1 VAKTRRRTFRA
12 VNIAVAS
19 TASTLQAE
27 REASRQKIDASTG
40 ELEGLLEAL
49 VSNCWY
55 RAIDQTWRERL
66 PFLKPWRQF
75 SDFLADFCNA
85 PSADFALF
93 RSELALVWVPDN
105 VLETAPA
112 DARLR
117 ALPTLYALARRDC
130 AELRLGETRRHS
142 SRGAM
147 APLPRNEVGHQPCE
161 DDAGETGFHI
171 ERVRERLRRIDGS
184 QTKTNPHPSRRSPFG
199 RSHRSRQ
206 RRKPN

>member
-1 VAKTRRRTFRA
+1 
-12 VNIAVAS
+12 
-19 TASTLQAE
+19 
-27 REASRQKIDASTG
+27 
-40 ELEGLLEAL
+40 
-49 VSNCWY
+49 
-55 RAIDQTWRERL
+55 L

-75 SDFLADFCNA
+75 SDLLADLGNA

-117 ALPTLYALARRDC
+117 ALPTLYALTRQDA
-130 AELRLGETRRHS
+130 AYLRLGETCRQS

-147 APLPRNEVGHQPCE
+147 APLPRSEVGHLPGD

-184 QTKTNPHPSRRSPFG
+184 QPKTNSHPSRHSPFG
-199 RSHRSRQ
+199 RCDRRAQRSYLRP
-206 RRKPN
+206 RRERPQVRLVGRRRAWQTRRRRVFKRGCLRRRRFGSAVTVSKPPLALMAWRAGRSGPSRAWR